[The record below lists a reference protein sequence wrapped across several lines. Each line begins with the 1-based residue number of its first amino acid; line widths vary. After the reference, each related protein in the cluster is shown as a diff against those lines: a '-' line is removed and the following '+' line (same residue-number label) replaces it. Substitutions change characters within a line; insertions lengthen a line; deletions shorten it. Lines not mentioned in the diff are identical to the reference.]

1 MPGQLAILIDPDKR
15 VPSTGHLVDLMAVNP
30 PDYVFV
36 GGSTGPADD
45 HFIQSIRT
53 RIQAP
58 VVLFPGNAAQL
69 SEEADTL
76 LLLSLI
82 SGRNPDLLIGRHVE
96 AAARLR
102 HSRLKIVPTG
112 YLLIDGGRESTVERV
127 SGTRPIER
135 NDIELAVNTAY
146 AGQLLGMQAI
156 YLEAGSGAL
165 QPVPTAMIKAVRAAV
180 SCRLIVG
187 GGLRS
192 RQDAE
197 AAWQAGADVVV
208 VGNHLE
214 RFPDRYPEFRQAVR

>member
-1 MPGQLAILIDPDKR
+1 MAILIDPDKR
-15 VPSTGHLVDLMAVNP
+15 VPSTQRLVDLMAANP

-45 HFIQSIRT
+45 VFIQSLRS
-53 RIQAP
+53 RVAAP
-58 VVLFPGNAAQL
+58 VVLFPGNTAQL
-69 SEEADTL
+69 SESADSL

-82 SGRNPDLLIGRHVE
+82 SGRNPDLLIGRHV
-96 AAARLR
+96 AVAGRLR

-112 YLLIDGGRESTVERV
+112 YLLINGGRESTVERV
-127 SGTRPIER
+127 SGTKPIDR
-135 NDIELAVNTAY
+135 DDLELAVNTAY

-165 QPVPTAMIKAVRAAV
+165 QPVPIAMIEAVRAAV

-187 GGLRS
+187 GGLRC

-197 AAWQAGADVVV
+197 AAWRAGADVVV
-208 VGNHLE
+208 VGNRLE
-214 RFPDRYPEFRQAVR
+214 QSPDSYLEFHQARQELD